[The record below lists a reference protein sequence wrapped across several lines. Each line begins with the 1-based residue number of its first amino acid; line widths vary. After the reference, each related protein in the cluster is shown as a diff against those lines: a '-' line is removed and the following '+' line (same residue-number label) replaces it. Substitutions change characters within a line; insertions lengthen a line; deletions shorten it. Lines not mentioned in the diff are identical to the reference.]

1 MFLLAVMMPLS
12 FPSPV
17 LSLLLSFVIYVGA
30 LSLTS
35 TGGTVMLGDVPYYVP
50 ATPYTTISAPG
61 VGRLQYVN
69 GLSPITVV
77 SSTARNAS
85 VASLGSIV
93 ADFAKDDVW
102 NTGFLHGRCCFPA
115 VNRGTRIL

>member
-1 MFLLAVMMPLS
+1 MMPLS
-12 FPSPV
+12 FPASV

-35 TGGTVMLGDVPYYVP
+35 TGGTVMLGDIPYYVP

-61 VGRLQYVN
+61 LGRLQSVN

-77 SSTARNAS
+77 SATARNAS

-93 ADFAKDDVW
+93 TDFAEDDVW

-115 VNRGTRIL
+115 VNRGTGII